1 MCGAPG
7 HRGGAPWFVSGEP
20 EPGLRVG
27 VDWELGAKLVVR
39 AQQGDTLALSEL
51 LDLVSPFV
59 LTICRAIAGAGAED
73 AAQEA
78 LIVVFRRLGNLREPA
93 ALRGWLR
100 TVCTREALRVTGD
113 QNKPTLGLEQ
123 AGQLT
128 APGPAP
134 ELYAAMVQA
143 LASLP
148 PEQRAALVLREVE
161 GLREA
166 EIARLLAAPL
176 GTVKS
181 RLHRARARFREAFT
195 R

>member
-1 MCGAPG
+1 M
-7 HRGGAPWFVSGEP
+7 SGEA
-20 EPGLRVG
+20 EPSRPGG
-27 VDWELGAKLVVR
+27 VDWELAAKLVVR
-39 AQQGDTLALSEL
+39 AQAGDTLALSDL

-59 LTICRAIAGAGAED
+59 LTICRAIAGAQAED

-78 LIVVFRRLGNLREPA
+78 LIVVFRRFGNLREPT

-100 TVCTREALRVTGD
+100 TVCTREALRLTAD
-113 QNKPTLGLEQ
+113 QNPPTLELEQ

-134 ELYAAMVQA
+134 ELYLALVQA

-148 PEQRAALVLREVE
+148 PEQRLPLVLREVE
-161 GLREA
+161 GLRDA

-181 RLHRARARFREAFT
+181 RLHPARALFREAFT

>member
-1 MCGAPG
+1 MSGVPEASRPG
-7 HRGGAPWFVSGEP
+7 
-20 EPGLRVG
+20 G
-27 VDWELGAKLVVR
+27 VDWELAAMLVVR
-39 AQQGDTLALSEL
+39 AQQGDTLALSDL
-51 LDLVSPFV
+51 LDLVCPFV
-59 LTICRAIAGAGAED
+59 LMICRAIAGAGAED

-113 QNKPTLGLEQ
+113 RNQPTLDLEQ
-123 AGQLT
+123 AGQLR

-134 ELYAAMVQA
+134 ELYAAIVQA
-143 LASLP
+143 LAGLP
-148 PEQRAALVLREVE
+148 PEQRAVLVLHEVE
-161 GLREA
+161 GLHEA
-166 EIARLLAAPL
+166 EIARLLAAPP